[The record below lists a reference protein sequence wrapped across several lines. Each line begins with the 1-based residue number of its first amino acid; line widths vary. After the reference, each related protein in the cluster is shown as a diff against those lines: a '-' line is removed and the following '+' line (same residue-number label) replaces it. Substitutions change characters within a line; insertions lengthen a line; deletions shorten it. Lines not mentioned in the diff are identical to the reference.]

1 MKLRPLGDR
10 ILIKPERPSD
20 QTESGLWL
28 SEHVKPEEA
37 GTVVAVGSC
46 AHPLKHE
53 AEEVAKELLERIGSP
68 DTKTELSE
76 ADARW
81 IAELPDVRAAKLL
94 RQATSREPSVKVGDY
109 VIFSWTAGQRITID
123 DSDEVYLMMR
133 ESDVLAVVEG
143 IQA

>member
-1 MKLRPLGDR
+1 VNLRPLGDR
-10 ILIKPERPSD
+10 ILIKPEKPAE

-28 SEHVKPEEA
+28 SEHPKPEEA

-46 AHPLKHE
+46 THPLKHE
-53 AEEVAKELLERIGSP
+53 AEEVARELEWRINSQP
-68 DTKTELSE
+68 NCPTTE
-76 ADARW
+76 DW
-81 IAELPDVRAAKLL
+81 IEKLQELPDMRAAKLL

-109 VIFSWTAGQRITID
+109 VIFSWTAGQRIQID
-123 DSDEVYLMMR
+123 DSDEVYLMLR

>member
-1 MKLRPLGDR
+1 MNLRPLGDR
-10 ILIKPERPSD
+10 ILIKPEKPAD
-20 QTESGLWL
+20 QTDSGLYL
-28 SEHVKPEEA
+28 AEHPKPEEA

-53 AEEVAKELLERIGSP
+53 AEEVAEDLEDDGYA
-68 DTKTELSE
+68 T
-76 ADARW
+76 
-81 IAELPDVRAAKLL
+81 AASLL
-94 RQATSREPSVKVGDY
+94 RQATQREPSVKVGDY
-109 VIFSWTAGQRITID
+109 VIFSWTAGQRIQID